1 MNEGE
6 ETRQSFSWVRR
17 WSAGL
22 NLIITIAAVVALVAM
37 FNYLAIRHFKRFHW
51 NRTTE
56 ADLSERTQQV
66 LRSLTNQIKVTVYWD
81 SKEDMLLPRVK
92 GLLKEY
98 QFASPR
104 IQVQYVDYTRDVAA
118 AEKVKQ
124 DYKLPP
130 GKKDAIIFEANGVS
144 AVVNASDLSDYDYS
158 ELLSGKGKEIYR
170 THFKGEL
177 MFTSKIYSVAT
188 GRRTAAYYLTENGEH
203 ADVGD
208 PSLDGYGK
216 FFAML
221 RNENNFDVRPLRIVG
236 TNEIPPDCQLL
247 IIAGPITPLATTELD
262 RIQAY
267 LEQGGRALIAFNRY
281 TVASHR
287 QTGLEKLLAKWGV
300 EVGENAVIDKDNS
313 LSGTG
318 WEIMPVD
325 LGPHSIMNSLKGL
338 RVVLSM
344 PRTIR
349 AQRASRADD
358 FKVDE
363 LLITGPKSLVMVD
376 IPRNQIDPAQTG
388 SKSLMAV
395 IEKSVPG
402 LQRGSTRIVVLGD
415 STVWGNNFIQ
425 SDANR
430 EFGAATVNW
439 LVNQSVL
446 LSGIPPR
453 ALRNYKVMMT
463 QSQLRSVQLI
473 LLAGL
478 PGTVLLIGLLVW
490 LRRRH

>member
-1 MNEGE
+1 MNDDH
-6 ETRQSFSWVRR
+6 ETRPSFSWVRR

-22 NLIITIAAVVALVAM
+22 NLIITIAAMVALVAM
-37 FNYLAIRHFKRFHW
+37 FNYLSIRHFKRFHW

-66 LRSLTNQIKVTVYWD
+66 LHSLTNTIKVTVYWD
-81 SKEDMLLPRVK
+81 SKDEMLFPRVK

-104 IQVQYVDYTRDVAA
+104 IDVKYIDYTRDVAA
-118 AEKVKQ
+118 SEKAKQ
-124 DYKLPP
+124 DYKLPA
-130 GKKDAIIFEANGVS
+130 GKKDVIIFESNGS
-144 AVVNASDLSDYDYS
+144 WAMVNANELSDYDYS
-158 ELLSGKGKEIYR
+158 ELLNGKGKEVYR

-177 MFTSKIYSVAT
+177 LFTSKIYSVST
-188 GRRTAAYYLTENGEH
+188 GRRTMAYYLVENGEH

-236 TNEIPPDCQLL
+236 TNEIPTDCALL
-247 IIAGPITPLATTELD
+247 IIAGPITPLAPVELD
-262 RIQAY
+262 RIQRY

-281 TVASHR
+281 TVASR
-287 QTGLEKLLAKWGV
+287 RPTGLEKLLAKWGV
-300 EVGENAVIDKDNS
+300 EVGENIVIDKDNS
-313 LSGTG
+313 LSATG
-318 WEIMPVD
+318 LEIIPAD
-325 LGPHSIMNSLKGL
+325 LGPHAIMNSLRGL

-349 AQRASRADD
+349 AKRDGRAEDTR
-358 FKVDE
+358 VDE
-363 LLITGPKSLVMVD
+363 LLLTGPKSLVMVD
-376 IPRNQIDPAQTG
+376 VSRNEIDPTQTG

-395 IEKSVPG
+395 VEKSVPA

-415 STVWGNNFIQ
+415 STVWGNNFLQ
-425 SDANR
+425 NDANR
-430 EFGAATVNW
+430 EFGAATANW
-439 LVNQSVL
+439 LVSQSVL

-453 ALRNYKVMMT
+453 ALQNYKLMMT
-463 QSQLRSVQLI
+463 QSQLRSVQLV
-473 LLAGL
+473 LMAGM
-478 PGTVLLIGLLVW
+478 PSVVLVMGLLVW

>member
-17 WSAGL
+17 WGAGL
-22 NLIITIAAVVALVAM
+22 NLIISVAAVAALVAM
-37 FNYLAIRHFKRFHW
+37 FNYLAIRHFTRFHW
-51 NRTTE
+51 NRTAE

-66 LRSLTNQIKVTVYWD
+66 LKSLTNIVKVTIYWN
-81 SKEDMLLPRVK
+81 STEDMLLPRVK

-130 GKKDAIIFEANGVS
+130 GKKDAIIFEANGGS

-158 ELLSGKGKEIYR
+158 ELLSGKSKEIYR

-188 GRRTAAYYLTENGEH
+188 GRRTVAYYLHENGEH

-236 TNEIPPDCQLL
+236 TNEIPTDCQLL
-247 IIAGPITPLATTELD
+247 IIAGPITPLAASELD

-267 LEQGGRALIAFNRY
+267 LVQGGRALIAFNRY
-281 TVASHR
+281 TATSR
-287 QTGLEKLLAKWGV
+287 QQAGLEKLLAKWGV
-300 EVGENAVIDKDNS
+300 EVGENTVIDKENS
-313 LSGTG
+313 LSGGPYSGYVWTTE
-318 WEIMPVD
+318 EIETLAAFTKWKGLEGMRGGAAKR
-325 LGPHSIMNSLKGL
+325 LGEAMEKLKGFPL
-338 RVVLSM
+338 RTKIDMKTGGNPISLSNEVLEVKDGA
-344 PRTIR
+344 P
-349 AQRASRADD
+349 
-358 FKVDE
+358 
-363 LLITGPKSLVMVD
+363 PKDVLTV
-376 IPRNQIDPAQTG
+376 PAGYAKT
-388 SKSLMAV
+388 
-395 IEKSVPG
+395 
-402 LQRGSTRIVVLGD
+402 T
-415 STVWGNNFIQ
+415 
-425 SDANR
+425 
-430 EFGAATVNW
+430 
-439 LVNQSVL
+439 
-446 LSGIPPR
+446 PR
-453 ALRNYKVMMT
+453 AMAPPPPPPAR
-463 QSQLRSVQLI
+463 
-473 LLAGL
+473 
-478 PGTVLLIGLLVW
+478 
-490 LRRRH
+490 